1 MSSQKS
7 QKDRKTDQNLLSNRI
22 EYSSER
28 NTNEKY
34 EIDKINIEIK
44 SRNDTKDI
52 VLPPLSKQRNS
63 IQQRTSVIP

>member
-7 QKDRKTDQNLLSNRI
+7 QKDRKTELLSNQI